1 LKVSYL
7 KIICNESG
15 ESSLQ
20 GKNVPKI
27 NGIFTSTLHN
37 KVSPW
42 YQRLGRDVIVI
53 KVSYVSAI

>member
-1 LKVSYL
+1 V